1 MARFD
6 KADSAAAHNFGLQI
20 DGVMVEYLHKVS
32 GLGQKQ
38 DVIEFKQNSAQGHPM
53 TGKLPGVS
61 QAGECQVVRAT
72 TGSKVFSDW
81 IKESFKGNMGQA
93 RKNATIIQMDYESNP
108 VRRFNL
114 RNAWCCDQQFDDL
127 EAGSTSP
134 VTETVTITYEEMTIE
149 ES

>member
-1 MARFD
+1 MSFQ
-6 KADSAAAHNFGLQI
+6 KGDSAAAHNFGLQI

-38 DVIEFKQNSAQGHPM
+38 DVIEFKQNSAQGLPT
-53 TGKLPGVS
+53 TGKLPGVP

-72 TGSKVFSDW
+72 TGSDVFSKW
-81 IKESFKGNMGQA
+81 IKQSFEGNMGSA
-93 RKNATIIQMDYESNP
+93 RKNATIIQMDYQNNP

-114 RNAWCCDQQFDDL
+114 RNAWCSEQQFDDL

-134 VTETVTITYEEMTIE
+134 VTETITITYEEMTIE
-149 ES
+149 AG